1 MEGSMSDFPKEQQ
14 STQALRETA
23 LRPALV
29 VDAPSLKILDCND
42 DFSALIGTA
51 RKSIAGCDL
60 SEFVESRS
68 RDWLTKN
75 WKSLTVGRSGR
86 LVVAHETPRGRVTI
100 EWTLSD
106 SRDGDA
112 VSLTG
117 EVVSAEREG
126 ELRSRALFEEAPT
139 GIVLLDPERHC
150 VIEINPV
157 GAGYFGGVPA
167 QFKGTS
173 FLDHFDEEDRALLR
187 ARLQRVQHGKDPST
201 GHATGRRFD
210 GSVFSFGYRCN
221 QILVGGRAVIVVL
234 GRDLSEVKRAE
245 ARYQQLFERSAQ
257 PILVVSPVTR
267 TIIDLNPAF
276 EDLLGRLK
284 ETLLGRSPLDLR
296 HPAHRDTGDD
306 FFNRQEGLP
315 EGSQSE
321 EEVVLEHA
329 GGHPVFVRQRSGVF
343 FVDGAPVLISFLQDI
358 TGEKLAEER
367 YTEVFLQ
374 GSAPLLIV
382 DASSERVLDANPAF
396 EKLSGFRL
404 EDLRKKPAAMALL
417 DEGDE
422 RWARHGERAR
432 HDSDRLYVLTSSA
445 GEEIPVSC
453 HVAKLQPQGQGT
465 EMRSLRDL
473 RPELRNAELERSL
486 TQVQKIQSLGQ
497 MASGIAHD
505 FNNTLMAALP
515 WADLLRRKY
524 PADESIQKAADQIRR
539 AVHRARD
546 VTRQL
551 LDFAQPKKPQREEID
566 LIELVRR
573 QLPLMRPV
581 IPPEIEIQTQLTPD
595 TPRVWADPG
604 QLGQL
609 LLNLALNAREAMLD
623 GGVLGLNVRP
633 SSAKEESRW
642 GFAAG
647 RFAILSVS
655 DNGVGMDEEML
666 DRIFDPFFTT
676 KDVGEGSG
684 LGLAVVHRIVEHHGG
699 FVKVSSQKGRG
710 TSIDVFL
717 PVPQKET
724 GLPTLVTSKEMSVAG
739 LSVLIVDDETA
750 VSEGIGM
757 LLELQGAKVTAVT
770 RGEEALR
777 RLASGL
783 RPSVVVLDLGM
794 PEMSGE
800 KVYAAIREKFSDL
813 PIVISSGYGDRARVD
828 PFLQD
833 PKTRFLQKPYEIE
846 DLLREVAALV

>member
-1 MEGSMSDFPKEQQ
+1 MSDSPKRHQ
-14 STQALRETA
+14 STEAYRETA

-29 VDAPSLKILDCND
+29 VDAHSLKILDCND

-60 SEFVESRS
+60 SQFVESRS
-68 RDWLTKN
+68 RDWLTSN
-75 WKSLTVGRSGR
+75 WKSLTEGGSGR

-100 EWTLSD
+100 EWTSSD

-117 EVVSAEREG
+117 EVVSVEREG

-139 GIVLLDPERHC
+139 GIVLLDPERHS
-150 VIEINPV
+150 VIEINPA
-157 GAGYFGGVPA
+157 GAGYFGGVPS
-167 QFKGTS
+167 QLTGTS
-173 FLDHFDEEDRALLR
+173 FLDHFDEGDRPLLR
-187 ARLQRVQHGKDPST
+187 ARLQRVQHEKDPST
-201 GHATGRRFD
+201 GHATGRRQD
-210 GSVFSFGYRCN
+210 GSAFSFGYRCN
-221 QILVGGRAVIVVL
+221 QILVGGRVVIVVL
-234 GRDLSEVKRAE
+234 GRDLKEVKRAE
-245 ARYQQLFERSAQ
+245 ARYQQLFERSAE

-296 HPAHRDTGDD
+296 HPCDTGDD

-321 EEVVLEHA
+321 QEVVLEHA
-329 GGHPVFVRQRSGVF
+329 DGHPVFARQRSGVF
-343 FVDGAPVLISFLQDI
+343 LVDGAPVLISFLQDI

-374 GSAPLLIV
+374 GNAPLLIV
-382 DASSERVLDANPAF
+382 DASSEKVLDANPAF
-396 EKLSGFRL
+396 ERLSGFRL

-417 DEGDE
+417 EEGDE
-422 RWARHGERAR
+422 RWARYGERAR

-453 HVAKLQPQGQGT
+453 HVAKLQSQGQST

-551 LDFAQPKKPQREEID
+551 LDFAQPKKPQRQEID

-609 LLNLALNAREAMLD
+609 LLNLALNAREAMPD

-633 SSAKEESRW
+633 SSAREESRW
-642 GFAAG
+642 GLAAG
-647 RFAILSVS
+647 RFAILSVC
-655 DNGVGMDEEML
+655 DNGVGMDEEIL

-717 PVPQKET
+717 PVLQKEIAPST
-724 GLPTLVTSKEMSVAG
+724 PVTSKEMSAAG

-750 VSEGIGM
+750 VSEGIGV
-757 LLELQGAKVTAVT
+757 LLELVGAKVTAVT

-783 RPSVVVLDLGM
+783 RPSVIVLDLGM

-800 KVYAAIREKFSDL
+800 RVHAAIREKFSDL

-828 PFLQD
+828 SLLKD

-846 DLLREVAALV
+846 DLLREIAALV